1 MAIASDIIE
10 QVRVD
15 FLAEDVPRVL
25 ERLEALSEGDRIL
38 RCIVFAARGHP
49 WYFDFL
55 CRLSKVDY
63 RDVILA
69 AEYERLGDRLYDF
82 SKPIPEARIDIDRYP
97 SPNVLRK

>member
-1 MAIASDIIE
+1 MTLPADILEQVKSDFPASDIPSVIT
-10 QVRVD
+10 
-15 FLAEDVPRVL
+15 
-25 ERLEALSEGDRIL
+25 RLESASSNERVR

-55 CRLSKVDY
+55 CRLAKIDS

-82 SKPIPEARIDIDRYP
+82 TKSIPEARIAVDC
-97 SPNVLRK
+97 